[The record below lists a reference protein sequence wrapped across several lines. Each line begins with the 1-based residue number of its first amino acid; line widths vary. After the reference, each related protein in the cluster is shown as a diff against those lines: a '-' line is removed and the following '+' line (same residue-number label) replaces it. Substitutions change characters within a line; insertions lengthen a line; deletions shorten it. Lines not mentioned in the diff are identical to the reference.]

1 MVDNNSADTQNAV
14 QSSDSQQLQGGTY
27 EILRDR
33 LLSHGK
39 ELQLRLSKLNDSRKS
54 VFGSIETKLLTS
66 QRISTENN
74 CVPRDMVPI
83 GDKFIFGY
91 NVFVG
96 LRSEMQISDVFSVY
110 SWKDGHLAA
119 EPLSIL
125 ENQDF
130 NTDFFNL
137 YKYYRNARFVKFAII
152 DSFLYM
158 VFRVGKSVNDI
169 KTFKWLIQGNKIT
182 YCDNRSDHEY
192 IFPPQHGFEWTR
204 ATQDMHRSGLNPHI
218 SIEDIV
224 FVETVGGDLTIKIE
238 DNTETGEGIYAEPVD
253 NPDQTLADAE
263 IYYSIIDHMVIMK
276 IRPYQEQDFRYL
288 IYNAKIEEV
297 VRVDSIK
304 DSCVLLP
311 DNHGLIFPNGY
322 YLQTGECKK
331 FNTDIDDMVF
341 EKRISSPNGE
351 DHLYVFYNREE
362 GVYVL
367 LSYNTINQLIDNP
380 FICNGYSCFEDGT
393 MLYFKAD
400 QEAQKH
406 HVVQVWQ
413 TPYYG
418 PDYSMDIQHDSD
430 LFKIGNKD
438 IVRCMAECS
447 ALLNLIDKKEGYVNL
462 YMDINKQSQDIRDAF
477 FWLESEATFNLAEP
491 LIEISQAAAAAV
503 DEYEKVV
510 RTRQNTRKQIK
521 DVHERV
527 NEHLESI
534 DYGAL
539 NEVDIFVSHLA
550 ALRGLRGEIISLKDL
565 RYADLEL
572 IQKMEA
578 DVTAETD
585 KLSDLCVEFLLMPDA
600 LNPYQQRIDKL
611 GNKVQELKKV
621 TDVKENTEEVSQI
634 SLELEMLTEIV
645 SNLKISDAT
654 QTTAIIDAISLVFA
668 VVNKVKAALKN
679 KMNELAVLEGK
690 SEFSAQVK
698 LLDQSVINY
707 LDLCDTPEKCD
718 EYLSKAS
725 VQLETLE
732 SKFTDFEEFIL
743 ELSEKREELFNTFE
757 SRKVQL
763 VAKRNQLTDALMTS
777 SGRILK
783 GIKKRVDSLK
793 EVNEINGFFASD
805 MMVQKL
811 LETVEQML
819 QLGDSVKADDINS
832 QLKSIQQD
840 AIRQLKDRQALY
852 EDGDNIIKLGEHR
865 FRVNKQNLDVTMVNR
880 DNQMYYHMTGTGFF
894 EKVNDEEF
902 NQTSDVWHLDSV
914 SESHD
919 IYRGEYLAYKILH
932 HLNNDQAKTKKNLCR
947 AEPEDVLNF
956 TREFM
961 APRFTE
967 GYVKGV
973 HDHDGSLILQN
984 LLQLEDEIG
993 LLRFSTQA
1001 RAMAL
1006 LFWQQWENTK
1016 QKDILAAK
1024 ILSIG
1029 QLHQTFSADN
1039 AKSNYID
1046 LLNIQLVTYFEGS
1059 GLFDLSLA
1067 TLAAEYL
1074 FEELAEANQFC
1085 ISKIADDIV
1094 KDFERRITDDQQAKL
1109 TETITKLKDDPFGG
1123 FILLRDWIRSFLKL
1137 EKGQFEY
1144 AEEAAVLILD
1154 PNRKNR
1160 HIIGQNIERKLDG
1173 LVGSHKLIENGKYTL
1188 NYCNFS
1194 DRLNYHENVVVP
1206 KFNLYR
1212 DRKKELIDQFSSDM
1226 KLSEFTPR
1234 ILTSFVRNQLIDK
1247 AYLPLIGSNLA
1258 KQIGDAGE
1266 NKRTDLQGLLLL
1278 ISPPGYGKTTLMEY
1292 ISNRLGLIFVKING
1306 PAIGH
1311 KVTSFDPTEAHN
1323 AAARE
1328 ELNKLNLSFEM
1339 GDNVMIYLDDIQHC
1353 NPEFLQKFIS
1363 LCDGQRRVEGVFK
1376 GKSRTYDLRG
1386 KRVCVVMAGNPYT
1399 ESGEKFRIPDM
1410 LTNRADTY
1418 NIGDIVGNNYD
1429 SFVMSYI
1436 ENCITSNPVL
1446 GKLSN
1451 RSQKDISAVIRLA
1464 QTGQREGLEFEG
1476 EYTSDE
1482 LNEYVAIMKKL
1493 FKIRDVVLKVNRQY
1507 IDSAAQ
1513 ADEYRTEP
1521 PFLLQGSY
1529 RNMNRIA
1536 ERVLPVMNDD
1546 ELWTLIESNYQQ
1558 DAQTLTTGAES
1569 NMLKFAEL
1577 VDRQTDEQKSRWNE
1591 IKKTFGR
1598 NLLLGNETEDKVA
1611 MVVRQLNAFGAGLDS
1626 IKDVLALGVSNL
1638 SKDNNSGDK
1647 SDSTKPDPLAT
1658 ATELLASK
1666 FDSVIE
1672 ELRNSR
1678 KEIHDAQKQNPDN
1691 SQESAFTE
1699 ASIAMVS
1706 KLDSVIDE
1714 LQQNRKEMQ
1723 QQTDQYRAVDIE
1735 KNADMLLSVLQEQ
1748 YNTMETWLMRVT
1760 RNRKGQ
1766 RKYVHELVTRFE
1778 TMVEGYTDMINYLQ
1792 TKYLKDKS
1800 KDENPNG

>member
-1 MVDNNSADTQNAV
+1 MVDNNSAEPQSKVQN
-14 QSSDSQQLQGGTY
+14 DSAEQLQGGTY

-39 ELQLRLSKLNDSRKS
+39 ELQQRLGKLNDARKD

-74 CVPRDMVPI
+74 CVPRDMVPV
-83 GDKFIFGY
+83 GNKFIFGY

-96 LRSEMQISDVFSVY
+96 LRSEMQVSDVFAVY
-110 SWKDGHLAA
+110 SWQNGHLAA
-119 EPLSIL
+119 ESLSLL
-125 ENQDF
+125 ENQEF
-130 NTDFFNL
+130 ASDFFNL
-137 YKYYRNARFVKFAII
+137 YKYYRNARFAKFAVIGAY
-152 DSFLYM
+152 LYM
-158 VFRVGKSVNDI
+158 VFRVGKSVNDL
-169 KTFKWLIQGNKIT
+169 KTFKWLIQGDKLT

-192 IFPPQHGFEWTR
+192 IFPPQHGFEWIR

-218 SIEDIV
+218 SIEDMV

-238 DNTETGEGIYAEPVD
+238 DNTETGEGIYSEPVD
-253 NPDQTLADAE
+253 NSDQTLADAE
-263 IYYSIIDHMVIMK
+263 IYYSVIDHMVVMK

-288 IYNAKIEEV
+288 IYNAKIEQVE
-297 VRVDSIK
+297 RVDSIK

-311 DNHGLIFPNGY
+311 DNHGLIFSNGY

-331 FNTDIDDMVF
+331 FNTETNDMVF

-351 DHLYVFYNREE
+351 DHLYVFYNREA

-367 LSYNTINQLIDNP
+367 LSYNTISQQIENP
-380 FICNGYSCFEDGT
+380 FICNGYSCFDDGT

-418 PDYSMDIQHDSD
+418 PDFSMDIQQDSE

-447 ALLNLIDKKEGYVNL
+447 ALLNLIDKREGYVNL
-462 YMDINKQSQDIRDAF
+462 YMDINKLAQDIRDAF
-477 FWLESEATFNLAEP
+477 FWLDSEITFNLAQP
-491 LIEISQAAAAAV
+491 LAEISQAAEAAV

-510 RTRQNTRKQIK
+510 RTRENTRKQIK
-521 DVHERV
+521 DVSIRV
-527 NEHLESI
+527 TEHLESI

-539 NEVDIFVSHLA
+539 DNVDVFVSHLA

-565 RYADLEL
+565 RYADIEL
-572 IQKMEA
+572 IEKLES

-585 KLSDLCVEFLLMPDA
+585 KLSDLCVQFLLKPDA
-600 LNPYQQRIDKL
+600 LAPYKTRIDKL
-611 GNKVQELKKV
+611 SKVVPELKKV
-621 TDVKENTEEVSQI
+621 ADVKERTEEVSAI
-634 SLELEMLTEIV
+634 STELEMLTEIV
-645 SNLKISDAT
+645 SNLKIADAT

-668 VVNKVKAALKN
+668 VVNQVKAALKN
-679 KMNELAVLEGK
+679 KLNELAVLEGK
-690 SEFSAQVK
+690 SEFSAQIK

-763 VAKRNQLTDALMTS
+763 VAKRNQITDALMA
-777 SGRILK
+777 SGKRIIT

-811 LETVEQML
+811 HETVEQML
-819 QLGDSVKADDINS
+819 KLGDSVKADDINS
-832 QLKSIQQD
+832 QLKSIQQE
-840 AIRQLKDRQALY
+840 AIRQLKDRQALF
-852 EDGDNIIKLGEHR
+852 EDGDNVIKLGNHR

-880 DNQMYYHMTGTGFF
+880 ESQMYYHLTGTGFF
-894 EKVNDEEF
+894 ERVQDEQF
-902 NQTSDVWHLDSV
+902 SQTSDVWHLDSV
-914 SESHD
+914 SESRD
-919 IYRGEYLAYKILH
+919 IYRGEYLAYKMLN
-932 HLNNDQAKTKKNLCR
+932 HLKAGDQKHKEKLCY
-947 AEPEDVLNF
+947 AEFDQILNF
-956 TREFM
+956 AREFM
-961 APRFTE
+961 APRFAE

-973 HDHDGSLILQN
+973 HDNDGAIILHN
-984 LLQLEDEIG
+984 LLQLENEIG

-1006 LFWQQWENTK
+1006 LFWLQWPDKT
-1016 QKDILAAK
+1016 QKDLLAAK
-1024 ILSIG
+1024 IISIG
-1029 QLHQTFSADN
+1029 QLHQAFNADQ
-1039 AKSNYID
+1039 ARSNYISMLSD
-1046 LLNIQLVTYFEGS
+1046 RIREYFDDS
-1059 GLFDLSLA
+1059 KLFDMNLVDS
-1067 TLAAEYL
+1067 AAEYL
-1074 FEELAEANQFC
+1074 YEELTANDKFC
-1085 ISKIADDIV
+1085 VSKIADDIV
-1094 KDFERRITDDQQAKL
+1094 NDFERRLSKQQQLKL
-1109 TETITKLKDDPFGG
+1109 TETIDKLKDDDSLGG
-1123 FILLRDWIRSFLKL
+1123 FILLRDWIRSFVTL
-1137 EKGQFEY
+1137 EKQDIAY

-1154 PNRKNR
+1154 QNRKSR
-1160 HIIGQNIERKLDG
+1160 HLIAQNIERKLEG
-1173 LVGSHKLIENGKYTL
+1173 LVGSHSLINNGIYAL
-1188 NYCNFS
+1188 NYCEFT
-1194 DRLNYHENVVVP
+1194 DRLYYHENMVVP

-1212 DRKKELIDQFSSDM
+1212 DRKKTLIDEFADKM
-1226 KLSEFTPR
+1226 KISEFTPR

-1247 AYLPLIGSNLA
+1247 VYLPLIGDNLA

-1311 KVTSFDPTEAHN
+1311 KVTSFDPAEAPN

-1328 ELNKLNLSFEM
+1328 ELKKLNLSFEM

-1353 NPEFLQKFIS
+1353 NPELLQKFIS
-1363 LCDGQRRVEGVFK
+1363 LCDGQRRVEGVYK

-1418 NIGDIVGNNYD
+1418 NIGDIVGSNYD
-1429 SFVMSYI
+1429 SFVLSYI

-1446 GKLSN
+1446 SKLSN
-1451 RSQKDISAVIRLA
+1451 RSQKDIASVIRLA
-1464 QTGQREGLEFEG
+1464 QTGQREGIEFEG
-1476 EYTSDE
+1476 NYTSDE
-1482 LNEYVAIMKKL
+1482 LNEYVSIMKKL
-1493 FKIRDVVLKVNRQY
+1493 FKVRDVVLKVNRQY

-1536 ERVLPVMNDD
+1536 ERILPVMNED

-1569 NMLKFAEL
+1569 NMLKFAEI
-1577 VDRQTDEQKSRWNE
+1577 VDRQTEQQLSRWNE

-1598 NLLLGNETEDKVA
+1598 NQLLGDETEDKVA

-1626 IKDVLALGVSNL
+1626 IKDAIATGVNSLA
-1638 SKDNNSGDK
+1638 KE
-1647 SDSTKPDPLAT
+1647 PQT
-1658 ATELLASK
+1658 APEQGGN
-1666 FDSVIE
+1666 DVQ
-1672 ELRNSR
+1672 
-1678 KEIHDAQKQNPDN
+1678 AQ
-1691 SQESAFTE
+1691 AFTE
-1699 ASIAMVS
+1699 ASVALVS
-1706 KLDSVIDE
+1706 KMESVVDE
-1714 LQQNRKEMQ
+1714 LRQNREELKNQ
-1723 QQTDQYRAVDIE
+1723 SDIYKNIDIE
-1735 KNADMLLSVLQEQ
+1735 QNADMLLSVLQEQ

-1760 RNRKGQ
+1760 RNRNGQ
-1766 RKYVHELVTRFE
+1766 RKYVNELVTRFE
-1778 TMVEGYTDMINYLQ
+1778 TMVDGYTDMIE
-1792 TKYLKDKS
+1792 YLKGRYLSDKNTNTT
-1800 KDENPNG
+1800 KEKTDKKKP